1 MALTVSSIVGNVS
14 GFIGNDKYIN
24 LSPSMKEAVK
34 QLIESL
40 DGVDWSQPQDL
51 VSIIETKVAEVAAAT
66 GVVESDIKAYFE
78 E

>member
-40 DGVDWSQPQDL
+40 DGVDCRNHKIWL
-51 VSIIETKVAEVAAAT
+51 ALLKL
-66 GVVESDIKAYFE
+66 K
-78 E
+78 

>member
-1 MALTVSSIVGNVS
+1 MALTISSIVGNVS
-14 GFIGNDKYIN
+14 GFIGNDRYNN

-51 VSIIETKVAEVAAAT
+51 VNIIETKVAEVSAAT

>member
-14 GFIGNDKYIN
+14 GFIGKDRYIN

-51 VSIIETKVAEVAAAT
+51 VSIIETKVDEVAAAS
-66 GVVESDIKAYFE
+66 GISADDIKAYFE

>member
-34 QLIESL
+34 QLNGTMFMGANI
-40 DGVDWSQPQDL
+40 
-51 VSIIETKVAEVAAAT
+51 KVLFSF
-66 GVVESDIKAYFE
+66 GFGNNK
-78 E
+78 

>member
-14 GFIGNDKYIN
+14 GFIGKDRYIN

-51 VSIIETKVAEVAAAT
+51 VNIIETKVAEVSAAT
-66 GVVESDIKAYFE
+66 GVVDSDIKAYFE

>member
-1 MALTVSSIVGNVS
+1 
-14 GFIGNDKYIN
+14 
-24 LSPSMKEAVK
+24 MKEAVK

-51 VSIIETKVAEVAAAT
+51 VNIIETKVSEVAAAT
-66 GVVESDIKAYFE
+66 GVVEADIKAYFE